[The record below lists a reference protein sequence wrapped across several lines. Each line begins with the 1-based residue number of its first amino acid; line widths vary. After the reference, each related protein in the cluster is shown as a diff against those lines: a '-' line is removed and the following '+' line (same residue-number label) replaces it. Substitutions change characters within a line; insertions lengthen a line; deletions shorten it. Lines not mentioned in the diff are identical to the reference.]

1 METKDELIK
10 HIKDWMDVDNELKDL
25 QRRAKDLRT
34 TKKKLSE
41 SLVDVMK
48 KNEID
53 CFDINNG
60 KLMYTRNKV
69 RSALNKKH
77 LITALLDY
85 FNNDAKK
92 AQDISEH
99 ILETRQVKIVEG
111 IKHKIN

>member
-10 HIKDWMDVDNELKDL
+10 HIKDWMDVDSELKDI
-25 QRRAKDLRT
+25 QRRAKVLRT
-34 TKKKLSE
+34 NKKQLSE

-48 KNEID
+48 RNEID

-60 KLMYTRNKV
+60 KLIYTRNKV
-69 RSALNKKH
+69 KSALNKKH

-85 FNNDAKK
+85 FNNDAKT

-99 ILETRQVKIVEG
+99 ILETRQVKIIEG
-111 IKHKIN
+111 IRHRLN